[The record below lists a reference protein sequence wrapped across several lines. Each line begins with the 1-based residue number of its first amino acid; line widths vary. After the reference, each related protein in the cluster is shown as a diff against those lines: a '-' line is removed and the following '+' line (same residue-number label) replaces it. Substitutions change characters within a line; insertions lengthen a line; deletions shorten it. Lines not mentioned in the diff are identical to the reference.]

1 MRFVLSA
8 PRVST
13 LLSCELLCALLASG
27 CTGSSAGATGGEGAS
42 VGSIDTS
49 EAGDADTDHE
59 PVPDSLTFSPSTTV
73 MLSPKQTRELT
84 VKADPPASYLV
95 RFALVGSSADSG
107 PGDAVLDTDDEQTP
121 DDGIAHVTLTAPSM
135 PTTFSVRASVAGK
148 VALLGVSVSSLGYTT
163 LRVQPAYNGHR
174 TVTQWTASLHLDRK
188 CSELVGDPP
197 PDGSNAVS
205 ADEGEPLDLKRVPV
219 GVDVTVTLRAGHYIG
234 GCADQSPLSE
244 GDGNQVLVYAS
255 DRPINLAATS
265 LALSFR
271 AGGRTRRVFG
281 AHEEQRK
288 RRRERPHWR
297 LCSGSDVQALL
308 DAMQDA
314 TVAANRDTFDA
325 TRLAQGWDAA
335 LTSAFGHDA
344 ATRLR
349 DPADR
354 WMSAGLQSFQAPDTF
369 QAQITALPAGALLEL
384 TSVAGVS
391 ASEAGFPTSFQSTWS
406 ADSSDTLLLGT
417 QLTWLPSR
425 LVTALALA
433 PALVEFPQAASL
445 ESALAQSVDC
455 QLVAQTLLAHGTTAG
470 VELYAGCD
478 ESCAA
483 SACTSAVSTLWNN
496 ARDASGTTI
505 ATLAI
510 TGTGSA
516 KVGDDAAAIALQGSW
531 VGELSIGQDSSPV
544 SGTLSASS
552 SSN

>member
-13 LLSCELLCALLASG
+13 LLSCKLLCALLASG

-49 EAGDADTDHE
+49 EAGDADTDHD
-59 PVPDSLTFSPSTTV
+59 PVPDSLTFTPSKTV

-84 VKADPPASYLV
+84 VTAAPAGSYHV

-107 PGDAVLDTDDEQTP
+107 PGDAVLDTDDVQTG
-121 DDGIAHVTLTAPSM
+121 DDGIAHVTLTAPST
-135 PTTFSVRASVAGK
+135 PTTFSVRASVAGQVP
-148 VALLGVSVSSLGYTT
+148 VALGVSVSSLGYTT
-163 LRVQPAYNGHR
+163 LLVQPAYNGHR
-174 TVTQWTASLHLDRK
+174 TVTQWTASLHPGKK

-197 PDGSNAVS
+197 PDGSNLVS
-205 ADEGEPLDLKRVPV
+205 ADNGKPLEIDKVKT

-265 LALSFR
+265 LALSFGPVDAPATFSELMKSSASVAESAL
-271 AGGRTRRVFG
+271 AGS
-281 AHEEQRK
+281 
-288 RRRERPHWR
+288 
-297 LCSGSDVQALL
+297 SGSDVQALL

-354 WMSAGLQSFQAPDTF
+354 WLSAGLQSLDAPDAF
-369 QAQITALPAGALLEL
+369 RGQITALPAGALLEL
-384 TSVAGVS
+384 ASVAGVT

-433 PALVEFPQAASL
+433 PALLEFPQAGSL

-483 SACTSAVSTLWNN
+483 SACTSAVSALWNK
-496 ARDASGTTI
+496 ARDSSGSTV
-505 ATLAI
+505 ATLGV

-516 KVGDDAAAIALQGSW
+516 EVGDDAAAIAVDGSW

-544 SGTLSASS
+544 SGTLSATSA
-552 SSN
+552 SN